1 MTAALEVSMRR
12 RDFIVLVV
20 GSATMRPLM
29 VHAQHAQKISRIGV
43 LLPGTPESFSL
54 RTRAFLD
61 GLRELGYVE
70 GRTIEIDWKWGQ
82 DRVETLSGLAAELVR
97 GNADA
102 IVTGGTF
109 AAQALKAATS
119 TIPIVMAIIGDPV
132 AAGLVGNRCT
142 SVPDEYS
149 TAWSSEPQLDGRWP
163 LDAPVVSG
171 YRAAP
176 FRCRNGT
183 M

>member
-1 MTAALEVSMRR
+1 MRR

-20 GSATMRPLM
+20 GSATMGPSV

-54 RTRAFLD
+54 RTKALLD

-82 DRVETLSGLAAELVR
+82 DRVQTFSGLAAELVQSK
-97 GNADA
+97 ADV
-102 IVTGGTF
+102 IVTGGTS

-119 TIPIVMAIIGDPV
+119 TVPSSWPSSAIQSPLVWFQILRGQPEILPASALLRRNW
-132 AAGLVGNRCT
+132 AANASKC
-142 SVPDEYS
+142 
-149 TAWSSEPQLDGRWP
+149 
-163 LDAPVVSG
+163 
-171 YRAAP
+171 
-176 FRCRNGT
+176 
-183 M
+183 

>member
-20 GSATMRPLM
+20 GSATMRPLI

-54 RTRAFLD
+54 RIRAFLD

-82 DRVETLSGLAAELVR
+82 DRVETLSDLAAELVR
-97 GNADA
+97 SNADV
-102 IVTGGTF
+102 IVTGGTS
-109 AAQALKAATS
+109 AA
-119 TIPIVMAIIGDPV
+119 
-132 AAGLVGNRCT
+132 
-142 SVPDEYS
+142 
-149 TAWSSEPQLDGRWP
+149 
-163 LDAPVVSG
+163 
-171 YRAAP
+171 
-176 FRCRNGT
+176 
-183 M
+183 

>member
-1 MTAALEVSMRR
+1 MRR

-29 VHAQHAQKISRIGV
+29 VHAQHTQKISRIGV

-54 RTRAFLD
+54 RTKAFLD

-82 DRVETLSGLAAELVR
+82 DRVETLSDLAAELVR
-97 GNADA
+97 SNADV

-132 AAGLVGNRCT
+132 AAGLVGNLARRPEILPA
-142 SVPDEYS
+142 SVLSRRNWAES
-149 TAWSSEPQLDGRWP
+149 ASKCSRRWCLVYP
-163 LDAPVVSG
+163 RSQC
-171 YRAAP
+171 
-176 FRCRNGT
+176 F
-183 M
+183 